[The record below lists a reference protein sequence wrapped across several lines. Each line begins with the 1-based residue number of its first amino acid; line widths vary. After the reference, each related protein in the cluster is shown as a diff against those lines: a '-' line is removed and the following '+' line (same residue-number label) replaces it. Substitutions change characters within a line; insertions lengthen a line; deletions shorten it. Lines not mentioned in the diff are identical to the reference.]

1 MQTAIR
7 ERAEAGQVFAA
18 LAANN
23 RPTRTDSERIANF
36 LARRAQARLSA
47 AIALGA
53 TGPTRSDAE
62 MRLTAALGSG
72 SSERV
77 ALGSGSSERVAL
89 GSGSSER
96 VALARAALLAAER
109 ALGAARQQTA
119 EASAE
124 QTRDLLARARERGF
138 SAESSARGVSIH
150 VTPPFAAG
158 SAEPRPELRNRLQM
172 LSEILPAFPHGP
184 IRIACRAG
192 SASGAELAL
201 ARSRAARM
209 LEVFAHTTERA
220 RLVVDAPA
228 GETADLQLNLPAYL
242 EPSSSSS
249 PAH

>member
-1 MQTAIR
+1 MQSAIR

-18 LAANN
+18 LAANK
-23 RPTRTDSERIANF
+23 RPTRADSERIANF

-53 TGPTRSDAE
+53 TGPTRSEAE
-62 MRLTAALGSG
+62 TRLTAALASG
-72 SSERV
+72 NSERV
-77 ALGSGSSERVAL
+77 ALGRV
-89 GSGSSER
+89 
-96 VALARAALLAAER
+96 ALLAAER
-109 ALGAARQQTA
+109 ALGAARQQTVQ
-119 EASAE
+119 ASAE

-158 SAEPRPELRNRLQM
+158 PELQRRLQL

-184 IRIACRAG
+184 IRIACQAG

-201 ARSRAARM
+201 ARARAARM

-220 RLVVDAPA
+220 RLVVEAPA
-228 GETADLQLNLPAYL
+228 GETSDLQLNLPAYL
-242 EPSSSSS
+242 EPSSSSGL
-249 PAH
+249 AH

>member
-1 MQTAIR
+1 
-7 ERAEAGQVFAA
+7 
-18 LAANN
+18 
-23 RPTRTDSERIANF
+23 
-36 LARRAQARLSA
+36 
-47 AIALGA
+47 
-53 TGPTRSDAE
+53 
-62 MRLTAALGSG
+62 MRLTAALGSGSSERVALGSGSSERVALGSG

-109 ALGAARQQTA
+109 ALGAARQQSA

-150 VTPPFAAG
+150 VTPPFAEG
-158 SAEPRPELRNRLQM
+158 SAEPRPELRNRLQV
-172 LSEILPAFPHGP
+172 LGEILPAFPHGP

-201 ARSRAARM
+201 ARARAARM